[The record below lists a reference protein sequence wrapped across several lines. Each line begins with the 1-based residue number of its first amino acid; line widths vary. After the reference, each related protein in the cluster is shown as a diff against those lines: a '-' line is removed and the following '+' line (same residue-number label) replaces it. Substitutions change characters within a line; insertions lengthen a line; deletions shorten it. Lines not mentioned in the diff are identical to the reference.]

1 MIKSFLLGNL
11 ALGFLLSLVAEPKRP
26 NLVVIMADDAG
37 YSDFGCYGGEIET
50 PVLDKLAANGL
61 RFSQFYNTGRCC
73 PSRAAL
79 LTGVYQHQAGMGHM
93 SRDRG
98 IPSYSGTILPDI
110 PTLAERLCKGGYRT
124 MMTGKWHL
132 GTEPEQSP
140 VARGFDRFY
149 GTRNFI
155 DSYFTVLR
163 NCQVF
168 LDDKE
173 VLPATEKPVNHLYPD
188 QEWYTTDVFTDYAL
202 HFMDESFEKDEEQPF
217 FLYLAYNA
225 PHFPLHAREDDTRKY
240 RGRFKDT
247 GWDKLRRERYER
259 MIRLGLIDKKWALS
273 PSDVPEWETYD
284 EAMRDELDLKMSLY
298 SAMIDRMDQNIGRVV
313 EKLRATRRLD
323 NTLILFMVD
332 NGVPGTGVH
341 DWRGLFAKNDK
352 KPETR
357 VDNYKEWGR
366 LGGWTSSSGRGWANL
381 SNAPFRMYKRYTHE
395 GGVATPLIVHWP
407 SGIKAKGELR
417 HNPSHII
424 DIAPTCLSAA
434 GLSGKGMAGKSLEP
448 VFAKDST
455 KERTLYWEHEGNRA
469 VRKGNYKL
477 VAIHDTPWELFDM
490 KKDRSELKDLSSSMP
505 KKVKELRTLYEAWAK
520 RVGALP
526 WEEVLVAKK
535 KKVPSRK

>member
-1 MIKSFLLGNL
+1 MNSISFLFLGLL
-11 ALGFLLSLVAEPKRP
+11 AASALIAKKQPDI
-26 NLVVIMADDAG
+26 VVIMADDAG
-37 YSDFGCYGGEIET
+37 FSDFGCYGGEIET
-50 PVLDKLAANGL
+50 PALDKLAYNGL

-98 IPSYSGTILPDI
+98 IKSYSGTILPDV
-110 PTLAERLCKGGYRT
+110 PTLAELLRKGGYRT

-132 GTEPEQSP
+132 GTEPHQSP
-140 VARGFDRFY
+140 IERGFDRFY

-163 NCQVF
+163 NCQVY

-173 VLPATEKPVNHLYPD
+173 VLPATETPVNHLHPD
-188 QEWYTTDVFTDYAL
+188 REWYTTDVFTDYAL
-202 HFMDESFEKDEEQPF
+202 HFMEESFEKDPDKPL
-217 FLYLAYNA
+217 FLYIAHNA
-225 PHFPLHAREDDTRKY
+225 PHFPLHAREEDTKKY
-240 RGRFKDT
+240 RGRFKDV
-247 GWDKLRRERYER
+247 GWDKLRQARYER
-259 MIRLGLIDKKWALS
+259 MVKIGLIDKKWALS
-273 PSDVPEWETYD
+273 PSDVPKWETYD
-284 EAMRDELDLKMSLY
+284 EKMRDELDLKMALY
-298 SAMIDRMDQNIGRVV
+298 SAIIDRMDQNVGRIVK
-313 EKLRATRRLD
+313 KLKAAGRLD

-341 DWRGLFAKNDK
+341 DWRGLFAKNDRN
-352 KPETR
+352 PETR

-407 SGIKAKGELR
+407 AGLKSQGELR
-417 HNPSHII
+417 HAPSHII

-434 GLSGKGMAGKSLEP
+434 GLSVKGMEGKSLLP
-448 VFAKDST
+448 VFVRDS
-455 KERTLYWEHEGNRA
+455 KEERTLYWEHEGNRA

-477 VAIHDTPWELFDM
+477 VAMHDAPWELYDM
-490 KKDRSELKDLSSSMP
+490 NKDRSELNDLS
-505 KKVKELRTLYEAWAK
+505 KKMIGQAKELRLLYEAWAK
-520 RVGALP
+520 RVGALS
-526 WEEVLVAKK
+526 WNEVMVTRKK
-535 KKVPSRK
+535 KIKK

>member
-1 MIKSFLLGNL
+1 MKGILVANL
-11 ALGFLLSLVAEPKRP
+11 NLFVFLSLGAISNQP
-26 NLVVIMADDAG
+26 NIVVIMADDAG
-37 YSDFGCYGGEIET
+37 FSDFGCYGGEIET

-79 LTGVYQHQAGMGHM
+79 LTGVYPHQAGMGHM

-98 IPSYSGTILPDI
+98 IPSYSGTILPDV
-110 PTLAERLCKGGYRT
+110 PTLAERLRQGGYRT

-163 NCQVF
+163 NCQVY

-173 VLPATEKPVNHLYPD
+173 VLSATENPVNHLYPE

-202 HFMDESFEKDEEQPF
+202 HFMDESFDKHPDKPL
-217 FLYLAYNA
+217 FLYIAHNA
-225 PHFPLHAREDDTRKY
+225 PHFPLHARKEDTKKY

-247 GWDKLRRERYER
+247 GWDKLRRERYQR
-259 MIRLGLIDKKWALS
+259 MLKIGLIDKKWALS
-273 PSDVPEWETYD
+273 PSDVPEWETYN

-313 EKLRATRRLD
+313 EKFRASGRLD

-341 DWRGLFAKNDK
+341 DWRGLFAKNDRN
-352 KPETR
+352 PETR
-357 VDNYKEWGR
+357 VDNYEEWGR

-407 SGIKAKGELR
+407 AGFKAKGDLR
-417 HNPSHII
+417 HAPSHII
-424 DIAPTCLSAA
+424 DVAPTCLSAA
-434 GLSGKGMAGKSLEP
+434 GLSVKGMEGSSLLP
-448 VFAKDST
+448 VFAEDSQ

-469 VRKGNYKL
+469 VRKGDYKL
-477 VAIHDTPWELFDM
+477 VAIHDTPWELYNM
-490 KKDRSELKDLSSSMP
+490 TKDRSELKDLS
-505 KKVKELRTLYEAWAK
+505 KKMGGKAKELRLLYEAWAK

-526 WEEVLVAKK
+526 WNEVMATRNKK
-535 KKVPSRK
+535 INK

>member
-1 MIKSFLLGNL
+1 MKDILVANL
-11 ALGFLLSLVAEPKRP
+11 NLFVFLSLGAISNQP
-26 NLVVIMADDAG
+26 NIVVIMADDAG
-37 YSDFGCYGGEIET
+37 FSDFGCYGGEIET

-79 LTGVYQHQAGMGHM
+79 LTGVYPHQAGMGHM

-98 IPSYSGTILPDI
+98 IPSYSGTILPDV
-110 PTLAERLCKGGYRT
+110 PTLVERLRKGGYRT

-173 VLPATEKPVNHLYPD
+173 VLPATENPVNHLNPE

-202 HFMDESFEKDEEQPF
+202 HFMDESFDKHPDKPF
-217 FLYLAYNA
+217 FLYIAHNA
-225 PHFPLHAREDDTRKY
+225 PHFPLHAREEDTKKY

-247 GWDKLRRERYER
+247 GWGKLRRERYQR
-259 MIRLGLIDKKWALS
+259 MLKIGLIDKKWALS

-298 SAMIDRMDQNIGRVV
+298 SAIIDRMDQNIGRVV
-313 EKLRATRRLD
+313 EKLRASGRLD

-341 DWRGLFAKNDK
+341 DWRGLFAKNDRN
-352 KPETR
+352 PETR
-357 VDNYKEWGR
+357 VDNYEEWGR

-407 SGIKAKGELR
+407 AGLKSQGELR
-417 HNPSHII
+417 HAPSHII
-424 DIAPTCLSAA
+424 DVAPTCLSAA
-434 GLSGKGMAGKSLEP
+434 GLSIKGMEGQSLVP
-448 VFAKDST
+448 VFIEDSQKD
-455 KERTLYWEHEGNRA
+455 RTLYWEHEGNRA

-477 VAIHDTPWELFDM
+477 VAMHDTPWELYNM
-490 KKDRSELKDLSSSMP
+490 TEDRSELKDLS
-505 KKVKELRTLYEAWAK
+505 KKMGGKAKELRLLYEAWVK

-526 WEEVLVAKK
+526 WNEVMFTRKK
-535 KKVPSRK
+535 KITK

>member
-1 MIKSFLLGNL
+1 MKGI
-11 ALGFLLSLVAEPKRP
+11 LVAKL
-26 NLVVIMADDAG
+26 NLLVFLTLGAKFKQPDIVVIMADDAG
-37 YSDFGCYGGEIET
+37 FSDFGCYGGEIET

-98 IPSYSGTILPDI
+98 IKSYSGTILPNV
-110 PTLAERLCKGGYRT
+110 PTLAECLRKGGYRT

-132 GTEPEQSP
+132 GTEAHQSP
-140 VARGFDRFY
+140 IARGFDRFY

-163 NCQVF
+163 NCQVY

-173 VLPATEKPVNHLYPD
+173 VLPPTETPDNHLHPD
-188 QEWYTTDVFTDYAL
+188 REWYTTDVFTDYAL
-202 HFMDESFEKDEEQPF
+202 HFMEESFEKHPDKPL
-217 FLYLAYNA
+217 FLYIAHNA
-225 PHFPLHAREDDTRKY
+225 PHFPLHAREEDTKKY
-240 RGRFKDT
+240 RGRFKDI
-247 GWDKLRRERYER
+247 GWDKLRQARYER
-259 MIRLGLIDKKWALS
+259 MVKMGLIEKYWTLS
-273 PSDVPEWETYD
+273 PLDVPGWETYD
-284 EAMRDELDLKMSLY
+284 EEMRDELDLKMALY
-298 SAMIDRMDQNIGRVV
+298 SAIIDRMDQNIGRIVK
-313 EKLRATRRLD
+313 KLKAAGRLD

-341 DWRGLFAKNDK
+341 DWRGLFAKNDRN
-352 KPETR
+352 PETR
-357 VDNYKEWGR
+357 VDNYEEWGR

-407 SGIKAKGELR
+407 AGLKSQGELR
-417 HNPSHII
+417 HAPSHII

-434 GLSGKGMAGKSLEP
+434 GLSAKRMEGKSLLP
-448 VFAKDST
+448 VFVRDSKD
-455 KERTLYWEHEGNRA
+455 ERTLYWEHEGNRA
-469 VRKGNYKL
+469 VRKGDYKL
-477 VAIHDTPWELFDM
+477 VAMHDAPWELYDM
-490 KKDRSELKDLSSSMP
+490 AKDRSELKDLLEDMP
-505 KKVKELRTLYEAWAK
+505 GKANELRLLYEAWAK

-526 WEEVLVAKK
+526 WEQVIAARKK
-535 KKVPSRK
+535 K